1 MYTAIKPDRS
11 RPRNVV
17 FYGRVSTEHEAQISA
32 LENQIQWYDEQAKY
46 HSNWNVVGRYID
58 EGITGTQAK
67 KRPSFLRM
75 IEDARQGKFDLI
87 VTREVC
93 RFARNT
99 VDTLM
104 FTREL
109 RNLDVEVFFVEDNIW
124 TMDGDG
130 ELRLSLM
137 ATLAQE
143 ESRKVSERV
152 RAGQR
157 ISREKGVLYG
167 SGNILG
173 YDRKPGETYTI
184 NPEQAETVKMIFELY
199 SQGMGGSK
207 ICRILTEA
215 KRKNASGKVKWECSS
230 VLHIIRNATYMGYIC
245 YNKSHSNN
253 YLEQKRIN
261 NNDESTIELVK
272 GDFLA
277 IISEEL
283 WEKCNRIR
291 KAKSKPSV
299 VVNGEVKAFS
309 KRGANDF
316 WQSKMKCKCGSSFR
330 KDKWHQ
336 NKYKDVTYGY
346 SCYNRIR
353 HGDAKKREELGLDT
367 DGFCDMK
374 MICEWKMDLMAKTI
388 FDNIWVDRQAMA
400 GQVMELIRKHYTESV
415 KEKGFVTLQYIQA
428 QREKLEGKKKNILN
442 MRAENEINAD
452 EYAQL
457 KKEMDAEFA
466 RLSEQEKNLTEQQE
480 ITNDFS
486 ANLERIEK
494 ALQGLCNGSDKTLNQ
509 KFMGRMVESV
519 IPESNTRFIW
529 NIRTGADKLTPF
541 HTSVNG
547 RKNKAIV
554 SVDEFTEGG
563 DEPSIHKKS
572 RISDMLHRLHYAKV
586 VKPEF
591 ALVWDFKITY
601 EMAKNWRKAHNAY
614 LRQNQWKDL
623 TVRVCLDVG

>member
-1 MYTAIKPDRS
+1 MYTTLKPDRN
-11 RPRNVV
+11 RLRNVV

-32 LENQIQWYDEQAKY
+32 LENQLQWYDDQAKY
-46 HSNWNVVGRYID
+46 HPNWNVVGRYID

-67 KRPSFLRM
+67 KRPSFLQM

-124 TMDGDG
+124 TLDGDG

-173 YDRKPGETYTI
+173 YDRKPGESYTI
-184 NPEQAETVKMIFELY
+184 NPEQAETVKMIYELY

-207 ICRILTEA
+207 ICRMLTEA
-215 KRKNASGKVKWECSS
+215 RRKNASGKVKWECSS
-230 VLHIIRNATYMGYIC
+230 ILHIIRNATYMGYIC
-245 YNKSHSNN
+245 YNKSRSNN

-261 NNDESTIELVK
+261 NRDESTIELVK
-272 GDFLA
+272 GDFPP

-336 NKYKDVTYGY
+336 NKHKDVTYGY

-480 ITNDFS
+480 LTMDF
-486 ANLERIEK
+486 ATNLERIEK
-494 ALQGLCNGSDKTLNQ
+494 ALQGLCRGSDKELNQ
-509 KFMGRMVESV
+509 EFMGKIIESV
-519 IPESNTRFIW
+519 VPESNNRFIW
-529 NIRTGADKLTPF
+529 NIRTGADKITPF
-541 HTSVNG
+541 HADVNG

-554 SVDEFTEGG
+554 SVDEFSEEG
-563 DEPSIHKKS
+563 DKPSIHKKS
-572 RISDMLHRLHYAKV
+572 RIFDKLHRLLSHRTKRNLQLPLFRYTFPFEEAKA
-586 VKPEF
+586 F
-591 ALVWDFKITY
+591 
-601 EMAKNWRKAHNAY
+601 RKAQGLY
-614 LRQNQWKDL
+614 LRQNQWQDL
-623 TVRVCLDVG
+623 TMTVWANV